1 MDYNQNKQKAGEN
14 MEQFNAVLAKC
25 PLFMNINENEY
36 KTLLTCINSYI
47 KNFQNDEY
55 ILFAGDKIN
64 SLGVVISGSIE
75 IIKEN
80 LAGARHIIDFLGPS
94 DIFAEGIVCT
104 LENISPITI
113 RAKEDS
119 KILFI
124 PYERII
130 KTCSNS
136 CIFHAQLTKN
146 LITLL
151 GEKNFSLNHKI
162 SLLLIKGMREKL
174 AAYLLDESQKQNS
187 LSFQIIPNRN
197 QLAEYLNVSRTSM
210 CRELARMKEL
220 RILDYYQNSFKILSL
235 DALKECLKAN

>member
-1 MDYNQNKQKAGEN
+1 
-14 MEQFNAVLAKC
+14 MEQFSTILAKC
-25 PLFMNINENEY
+25 PLFTNINDNEY
-36 KTLLTCINSYI
+36 KILLSCINSYT
-47 KNFQNDEY
+47 KDFQNDEY

-64 SLGVVISGSIE
+64 SIGIVLSGSIE

-80 LAGARHIIDFLGPS
+80 LAGARNIIDFLGPS

-104 LENISPITI
+104 SERISPVTI
-113 RAKEDS
+113 RVKEDS

-130 KTCSNS
+130 RTCSNS
-136 CIFHAQLTKN
+136 CNFHAQLTKN
-146 LITLL
+146 LIMLL

-162 SLLLIKGMREKL
+162 ALLFLKGMREKL
-174 AAYLLDESQKQNS
+174 AAYLLNESQKQNS

-210 CRELARMKEL
+210 CRELSRMKEL
-220 RILDYYQNSFKILSL
+220 KILDYYQNSFKILSL
-235 DALKECLKAN
+235 NALKECLKAN

>member
-1 MDYNQNKQKAGEN
+1 

-25 PLFMNINENEY
+25 PLFININENEY
-36 KTLLTCINSYI
+36 KILLTCTNSYI
-47 KNFQNDEY
+47 KDFQNYEY
-55 ILFAGDKIN
+55 ILFAGDKTS
-64 SLGVVISGSIE
+64 SLGVVLSGSIE

-80 LAGARHIIDFLGPS
+80 LAGTRHIIDFLGPS
-94 DIFAEGIVCT
+94 DVFAESIVCT
-104 LENISPITI
+104 LEHISPITI
-113 RAKEDS
+113 RVKEDS

-136 CIFHAQLTKN
+136 CIFHAQLIKN

-151 GEKNFSLNHKI
+151 GEENFSLNHKI
-162 SLLLIKGMREKL
+162 ALLLIKGMREKL
-174 AAYLLDESQKQNS
+174 AVYLLNESKKQNS

>member
-1 MDYNQNKQKAGEN
+1 
-14 MEQFNAVLAKC
+14 MEQFNTILAKC
-25 PLFMNINENEY
+25 PLFMNINDNEY
-36 KTLLTCINSYI
+36 KILLSCINSYT
-47 KNFQNDEY
+47 KDFQNDEY
-55 ILFAGDKIN
+55 ILFAGDNI
-64 SLGVVISGSIE
+64 SSIGVVLSGSIE

-104 LENISPITI
+104 SEHISPVTV

-130 KTCSNS
+130 RTCSNS
-136 CIFHAQLTKN
+136 CNFHAQLTKN
-146 LITLL
+146 LIMLL

-162 SLLLIKGMREKL
+162 ALLLLKGMREKL
-174 AAYLLDESQKQNS
+174 AAYLLNESQKQSS

>member
-1 MDYNQNKQKAGEN
+1 
-14 MEQFNAVLAKC
+14 MEQFNTVLSKC
-25 PLFMNINENEY
+25 PLFTNIKENEY
-36 KTLLTCINSYI
+36 KILLSCINSHT
-47 KNFQNDEY
+47 KDFQSNEY
-55 ILFAGDKIN
+55 IFLAGDKIN
-64 SLGVVISGSIE
+64 YVGIVLSGSIE

-80 LAGARHIIDFLGPS
+80 FAGARHIMDFLGPS

-104 LENISPITI
+104 IKHISPVTI
-113 RAKEDS
+113 RVKEDS

-130 KTCSNS
+130 KSCSSS
-136 CIFHAQLTKN
+136 CEFHVQLIN
-146 LITLL
+146 NMVMLL
-151 GEKNFSLNHKI
+151 GEKNFNLNRKI
-162 SLLLIKGMREKL
+162 ELLMLKGMREKL
-174 AAYLLDESQKQNS
+174 ATYLLNESQKQNN

-197 QLAEYLNVSRTSM
+197 ELAEFLNVSRTSM